1 MKPIKTDAD
10 HQAALAEIERLAV
23 ENPAPGTEDGDR
35 LEILATLVEA
45 YEKNHFPIEK
55 PTPAEAVE
63 FRMDQIG
70 LKQKDLEV
78 YIGSRSRVSE
88 VLSGKR
94 PLTLRMIRALSKGLG
109 IPSEV
114 LLQELPRA
122 LPPDLQIDW
131 QKFPLY
137 EMSRRGWIES
147 RPDEIGGH
155 EEELMRSFFAPVEDE
170 ELLSVLYRT
179 TEFAERSGRRMDPYA
194 LVAWSA
200 RVLMLAKN
208 QQVERYVPGT
218 ATGEF
223 MRNVA
228 RCSWADKGPLLA
240 QEYLANHGI
249 HVIIEPHLPRT
260 YLDGSACLMMKKRSP
275 VIGMTIRH
283 DRLDNFWFVLL
294 HELGH
299 IAAHLDVETDRTARS
314 FFDDLDMESQDKKEQ
329 EADRLAQDALI
340 PTIAWK
346 KFMAEPPTPGRI
358 AALATALTIHPAIVA
373 GRYRHET
380 KHYRRFSRMVGR
392 HGVRRLFPEI
402 ASSWT

>member
-10 HQAALAEIERLAV
+10 HQAALAEIDRLAV
-23 ENPAPGTEDGDR
+23 ENPTPGTEDANR

-55 PTPAEAVE
+55 PTPAEAIE
-63 FRMDQIG
+63 LRMDQLG
-70 LKQKDLEV
+70 LKQKDLEA

-94 PLTLRMIRALSKGLG
+94 SLTLRMIRALSKELG
-109 IPSEV
+109 IPLEV
-114 LLQELPRA
+114 LLQEPPRS
-122 LPPDLQIDW
+122 LPPDIQIDW
-131 QKFPLY
+131 QKFPLH
-137 EMSRRGWIES
+137 EMSRRGWIDS
-147 RPDEIGGH
+147 TPDEFIGQ
-155 EEELMRSFFAPVEDE
+155 EEEWMRSFLAPVEDE
-170 ELLSVLYRT
+170 DLVSVLYRR

-208 QQVERYVPGT
+208 QQVEKYVPGT
-218 ATGEF
+218 VTGEF

-228 RCSWADKGPLLA
+228 RCSWSEKGPLLA

-249 HVIIEPHLPRT
+249 HLIIEPHLPRT
-260 YLDGSACLMMKKRSP
+260 YLDGSACLMMKRRSP

-299 IAAHLDVETDRTARS
+299 TGAHLDVETDGTTKS
-314 FFDDLDMESQDKKEQ
+314 FFDDLDVESQDTKEQ
-329 EADRLAQDALI
+329 EVDRLAAEALI
-340 PTIAWK
+340 PPHEWA
-346 KFMAEPPTPGRI
+346 KFMARPVSPDGI
-358 AALATALTIHPAIVA
+358 AELANALTINPVIVA
-373 GRYRHET
+373 GRYQHET
-380 KHYRRFSRMVGR
+380 KNYRRFSRMLGR
-392 HGVRRLFPEI
+392 HSVRRLFPEV
-402 ASSWT
+402 AW